1 MALSNVLRD
10 MAISLKNGKCGK
22 GKKLM
27 YPNNDFEKLD
37 LFYRFFAWSQVLDE
51 TNETKETLGFDN
63 CDTFRDAMATKI
75 HNLEK
80 VVLKSICERLK
91 SKIKRD
97 VVECLDGENDGKG
110 SYDILFKDIPNIDL
124 DTLKG
129 L

>member
-1 MALSNVLRD
+1 MVIFN
-10 MAISLKNGKCGK
+10 
-22 GKKLM
+22 M

-37 LFYRFFAWSQVLDE
+37 LIYRFFAWSQVLDE
-51 TNETKETLGFDN
+51 TNETKETLGMDN
-63 CDTFRDAMATKI
+63 CDTFRDAMSIKI
-75 HNLEK
+75 RNLEK

-97 VVECLDGENDGKG
+97 VVECLDGENDGSG
-110 SYDILFKDIPNIDL
+110 SFDILFKDIPNIDL

>member
-1 MALSNVLRD
+1 

-63 CDTFRDAMATKI
+63 CDTFRDALATKI

>member
-1 MALSNVLRD
+1 
-10 MAISLKNGKCGK
+10 
-22 GKKLM
+22 M

-37 LFYRFFAWSQVLDE
+37 LIYRFFAWSQVLDE
-51 TNETKETLGFDN
+51 TNETKETLGMDN
-63 CDTFRDAMATKI
+63 CDMFRGAMSVKI
-75 HNLEK
+75 RDLEK

-97 VVECLDGENDGKG
+97 VVECLDGENDGSG
-110 SYDILFKDIPNIDL
+110 SFDILFKDIPNIDL